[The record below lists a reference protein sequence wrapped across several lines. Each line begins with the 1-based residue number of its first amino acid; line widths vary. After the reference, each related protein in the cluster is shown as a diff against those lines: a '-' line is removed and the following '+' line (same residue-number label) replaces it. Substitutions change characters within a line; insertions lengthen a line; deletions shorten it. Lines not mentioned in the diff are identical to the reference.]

1 MEDFQIPASFSRFCP
16 FLPGL
21 CTANGR
27 TDADAA
33 STNIQLNLRVRP
45 DRRCTQ
51 FRTFRQVL
59 AVMLHEITHTK
70 IGKVPLSPRA
80 AQLNDIKLTV
90 PTGLEDI
97 HPPAFWELLDEI
109 KAEYKQRLESG
120 EVDLE
125 EDDYGCDGMYVS
137 STGKVAPISSSAL
150 DMFDG
155 DDVSSSL
162 GLLGAAGSEGE
173 CGARKGRRRRWRGGG
188 NRGGSKGYTSNVPK
202 KEKRRPLLKGSKMID
217 KRTKTGKASMAE
229 RENLSAR
236 ELAARAALARFGDA
250 GKGSSEKEEADEI
263 VLSSDEDDGDEPIE
277 DHKLGCGCRSC
288 NWGRM
293 FLANEDTCHRL

>member
-1 MEDFQIPASFSRFCP
+1 
-16 FLPGL
+16 
-21 CTANGR
+21 
-27 TDADAA
+27 
-33 STNIQLNLRVRP
+33 
-45 DRRCTQ
+45 
-51 FRTFRQVL
+51 
-59 AVMLHEITHTK
+59 
-70 IGKVPLSPRA
+70 
-80 AQLNDIKLTV
+80 
-90 PTGLEDI
+90 
-97 HPPAFWELLDEI
+97 
-109 KAEYKQRLESG
+109 
-120 EVDLE
+120 
-125 EDDYGCDGMYVS
+125 MYVS

-150 DMFDG
+150 DTFDG

>member
-1 MEDFQIPASFSRFCP
+1 MF
-16 FLPGL
+16 
-21 CTANGR
+21 
-27 TDADAA
+27 
-33 STNIQLNLRVRP
+33 
-45 DRRCTQ
+45 
-51 FRTFRQVL
+51 TF
-59 AVMLHEITHTK
+59 
-70 IGKVPLSPRA
+70 
-80 AQLNDIKLTV
+80 

-125 EDDYGCDGMYVS
+125 VDDYGCDGRYVS
-137 STGKVAPISSSAL
+137 STGRVASISSSAM

-155 DDVSSSL
+155 DDVGSSL
-162 GLLGAAGSEGE
+162 GLLGSAGSEGE
-173 CGARKGRRRRWRGGG
+173 CGARRGRRRRRRGGG
-188 NRGGSKGYTSNVPK
+188 SRGGGKGYTSNVPK
-202 KEKRRPLLKGSKMID
+202 KERRRPLLKGSRMID
-217 KRTKTGKASMAE
+217 KRTRTGKASMAD

-250 GKGSSEKEEADEI
+250 GKGSREEEEEGEI
-263 VLSSDEDDGDEPIE
+263 VLSSDDDDEDGEDGDEPIE

-288 NWGRM
+288 SWGRM